1 MRKYAY
7 LKKPVKCSSR
17 DYIYK
22 IMLYEYKQGVYLF
35 EYCSPD
41 AVRCSYDQWYADVQ
55 DVYDD
60 WNDEIDE
67 NGWIDI
73 DNPQTGQSDDLLEE

>member
-7 LKKPVKCSSR
+7 LKKPVKCNSR

-22 IMLYEYKQGVYLF
+22 IMLCEYKQGVYLF

-41 AVRCSYDQWYADVQ
+41 AVHCSYDQWYADVQ

>member
-1 MRKYAY
+1 MRRYAY
-7 LKKPVKCSSR
+7 LKKLIKCNSK

-22 IMLYEYKQGVYLF
+22 IMLYEDKHGVFLF

-41 AVRCSYDQWYADVQ
+41 AVHCSYDQWYTDVQ
-55 DVYDD
+55 SIYDD

-67 NGWIDI
+67 RGWIDI
-73 DNPQTGQSDDLLEE
+73 NNPLPEQPDDLLEE